1 MYIEPN
7 LYDQILRVMPIPC
20 VDLLITDPSD
30 RVLLVKRKNDPM
42 KDQWWFPGGRVLFNE
57 TREQA
62 ARRKLYEECGLNPKT
77 VNETGTFDMLL
88 PLTGT
93 DQISHGITT
102 LFHVT
107 VGRDSQ
113 VTIDDQSIGAEWRL
127 PEEWLKEDLHDFIKT
142 NLIIEKNKA

>member
-1 MYIEPN
+1 MIIEQE

-20 VDLLITDPSD
+20 VDLLITDD
-30 RVLLVKRKNDPM
+30 LGCVLLVKRKNDPM
-42 KDQWWFPGGRVLFNE
+42 KDHWWFPGGRVLFNE

-62 ARRKLYEECGLNPKT
+62 ARRKLYEECGLLP
-77 VNETGTFDMLL
+77 ETIGEMGTFDMIL

-107 VGRDSQ
+107 IGTNNQ
-113 VTIDDQSIGAEWRL
+113 VTVDDQSVSAEWRS
-127 PEEWLKEDLHDFIKT
+127 PENWLKEELHDFIKT
-142 NLIIEKNKA
+142 HLIFEKNKA